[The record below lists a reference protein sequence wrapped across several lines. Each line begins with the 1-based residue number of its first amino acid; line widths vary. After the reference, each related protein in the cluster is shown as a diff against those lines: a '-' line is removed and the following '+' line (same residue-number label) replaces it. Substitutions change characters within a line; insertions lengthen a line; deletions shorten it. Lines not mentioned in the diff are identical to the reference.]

1 MFSICGN
8 KTRPHG
14 RVFSF
19 GGFTTVELIVT
30 IVILGII
37 AAVTGPKFFSTNK
50 FTEMGFADVAANA
63 TRYAHKLALASG
75 CATRVQ
81 LTTTEIAL
89 FQRETDCTTGN
100 FTAAVARVGGS
111 DWVEDVPAGVVISPM
126 DIYFDNKGRPFDH
139 ATAIALTSPLTVSI
153 GTRSF
158 NVEAETGYV
167 HQ

>member
-1 MFSICGN
+1 MLY
-8 KTRPHG
+8 KTRPQG
-14 RVFSF
+14 RVFSC

-30 IVILGII
+30 IVILGVL
-37 AAVTGPKFFSTNK
+37 AAVAGPKFFSAGK
-50 FTEMGFADVAANA
+50 FEELGFADVAANA

-75 CATRVQ
+75 CATRVR
-81 LTTTEIAL
+81 LTASEIVL

-100 FTAAVARVGGS
+100 FTSAVARVGGT
-111 DWVEDVPAGVVISPM
+111 DWVEAVPAGVVVSPM